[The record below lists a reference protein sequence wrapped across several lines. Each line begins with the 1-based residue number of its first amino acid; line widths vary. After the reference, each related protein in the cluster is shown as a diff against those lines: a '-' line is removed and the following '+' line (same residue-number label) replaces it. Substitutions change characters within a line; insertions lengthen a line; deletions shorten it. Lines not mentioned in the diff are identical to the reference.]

1 MTSSL
6 LEKELN
12 TPISAGEE
20 DVSQYLRDI
29 SSYPLLTA

>member
-1 MTSSL
+1 MTSAL

-20 DVSQYLRDI
+20 DVRQYLNEIR
-29 SSYPLLTA
+29 S